1 MIYLLGQKS
10 GNVSLDTTGKKKKTG
25 YHDYLAIPHEN

>member
-10 GNVSLDTTGKKKKTG
+10 GNVSLDTTGKKKTG

>member
-10 GNVSLDTTGKKKKTG
+10 GNVSLDTTGKKKKKQATMTT
-25 YHDYLAIPHEN
+25 